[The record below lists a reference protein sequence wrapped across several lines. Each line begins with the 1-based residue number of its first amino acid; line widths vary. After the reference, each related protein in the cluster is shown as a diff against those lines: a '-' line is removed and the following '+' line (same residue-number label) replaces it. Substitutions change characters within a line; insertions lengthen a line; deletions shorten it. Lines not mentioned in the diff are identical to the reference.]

1 MSINTRLLLRSY
13 PPPHGPVNGTLGCL
27 AMLATVAA
35 LTVVPTASQVSL
47 DEGAACSDQL
57 RHRFAPADP
66 DGVNR
71 FIVCRS
77 SRAIE
82 ELASPQWT
90 ALDTVVDDAFPGVAP
105 SVRRA
110 LALLYKGRRLQIVRG
125 WRTTAGGLEAV
136 TLIAPPPDDA
146 VTRLTSGTMIVIGRY
161 DR

>member
-47 DEGAACSDQL
+47 EEGAACSNEL

-66 DGVNR
+66 D
-71 FIVCRS
+71 
-77 SRAIE
+77 
-82 ELASPQWT
+82 
-90 ALDTVVDDAFPGVAP
+90 GVAP

-110 LALLYKGRRLQIVRG
+110 LALLYKGRRLQVVRG
-125 WRTTAGGLEAV
+125 WRTTAGGLESV
-136 TLIAPPPDDA
+136 TLVAPPPDDA

>member
-1 MSINTRLLLRSY
+1 
-13 PPPHGPVNGTLGCL
+13 
-27 AMLATVAA
+27 MLAAVTV
-35 LTVVPTASQVSL
+35 LTLAPRASQVSL
-47 DEGAACSDQL
+47 EDGAACSDEL

-77 SRAIE
+77 IRAIE

-90 ALDTVVDDAFPGVAP
+90 TLDAVVDDAFPGVAP

-110 LALLYKGRRLQIVRG
+110 LALLYRGRRLQVVRG
-125 WRTTAGGLEAV
+125 WRTTAGRFESV
-136 TLIAPPPDDA
+136 TLVAPPPDDA
-146 VTRLTSGTMIVIGRY
+146 ITRLAPGTMIVIGRY